1 MRFCTCLLLSILIT
15 GALARA
21 AEKEYEI
28 RIHRPDK
35 AGMKFDVAITSA
47 LKREVTTVADGRAT
61 RDPEEVFAIEL
72 KAVAEIV
79 EVDDKGRDLK
89 VTYVVEKCVKAAGEK
104 DEEVLPKGKVFTASI
119 GPDGKQ
125 TVYTAAD
132 GKLTD
137 EQTQALDLVADLP
150 PPNAALADE
159 LYGPKGPQKIG
170 ATWSVNP
177 EAMAEDLK
185 RHEYQAKPDAIS
197 GTVKL
202 NGLEKANGVQCLNI
216 TGDMKVARAK
226 MKSSNEEKPAVA
238 IRNASID
245 STFSWLLPVD
255 PSVNHVVAYGT
266 VVSTFSMGAGGP
278 EAGDFKRELKT
289 TRMYEIRAVP
299 LP

>member
-1 MRFCTCLLLSILIT
+1 MRFCTCLVLSILIS

-47 LKREVTTVADGRAT
+47 LRREVTAVNDGRAT

-119 GPDGKQ
+119 AADGKR
-125 TVYTAAD
+125 TEYTAAD

-137 EQTQALDLVADLP
+137 EQKEALDLVADLP
-150 PPNAALADE
+150 APKHVLVDE

-170 ATWSVNP
+170 ATWSVNA

-185 RHEYQAKPDAIS
+185 QHEYQVKPDAVS
-197 GTVKL
+197 GTMKL

-226 MKSSNEEKPAVA
+226 MKTSGDEKAVP
-238 IRNASID
+238 IRNATID

-255 PSVNHVVAYGT
+255 PSQNHVVAYGT
-266 VVSTFSMGAGGP
+266 VVSTFTFGG
-278 EAGDFKRELKT
+278 GDGD
-289 TRMYEIRAVP
+289 P
-299 LP
+299 

>member
-1 MRFCTCLLLSILIT
+1 MRFYTWLVLSILT
-15 GALARA
+15 SGAFVRA

-47 LKREVTTVADGRAT
+47 LKREVVTTIDAKPT
-61 RDPEEVFAIEL
+61 KDPEEVIAIEL

-89 VTYVVEKCVKAAGEK
+89 VTYVVEKCVRAAGEK
-104 DEEVLPKGKVFTASI
+104 DEEVLPKGKIFTAAI
-119 GPDGKQ
+119 APDGKK

-137 EQTQALDLVADLP
+137 EQIEALDLVADLP

-170 ATWSVNP
+170 ASWSVNP
-177 EAMAEDLK
+177 STMAEDLK
-185 RHEYQAKPDAIS
+185 RHEYQVKPDAIS

-202 NGLEKANGVQCLNI
+202 NGLEKANGIQCLNI
-216 TGDMKVARAK
+216 TGEMKVTRAK
-226 MKSSNEEKPAVA
+226 TRSSDDEKAVA
-238 IRNASID
+238 IRNATLE
-245 STFSWLLPVD
+245 ST
-255 PSVNHVVAYGT
+255 Y
-266 VVSTFSMGAGGP
+266 
-278 EAGDFKRELKT
+278 
-289 TRMYEIRAVP
+289 
-299 LP
+299 

>member
-1 MRFCTCLLLSILIT
+1 MRICTCFLLSILFT

-21 AEKEYEI
+21 AEKEYDI

-35 AGMKFDVAITSA
+35 KGMKFDVAITSA
-47 LKREVTTVADGRAT
+47 LKREVSEIADGRAT
-61 RDPEEVFAIEL
+61 HDPEEVFAIEL

-79 EVDDKGRDLK
+79 EVDDMGRDLK
-89 VTYVVEKCVKAAGEK
+89 VTYVVEKCVKAAGEN

-132 GKLTD
+132 GKLTE

-170 ATWSVNP
+170 ASWSVSP

-185 RHEYQAKPDAIS
+185 RHEYQVKPDAIS

-226 MKSSNEEKPAVA
+226 MKTNGDEKAVP
-238 IRNASID
+238 IRNATID

-255 PSVNHVVAYGT
+255 PSQNHVVAYGT
-266 VVSTFSMGAGGP
+266 VVSTFTFGGD
-278 EAGDFKRELKT
+278 GDSKRELKT

>member
-1 MRFCTCLLLSILIT
+1 MRLCICLVLSILLT
-15 GALARA
+15 AGLARA

-47 LKREVTTVADGRAT
+47 LKREITTTIDGRAT

-72 KAVAEIV
+72 KAVAEII
-79 EVDDKGRDLK
+79 EVDEKGRDLK
-89 VTYVVEKCVKAAGEK
+89 VTYVLEKCVKAAGEK
-104 DEEVLPKGKVFTASI
+104 DEEILPKGKVITAAI

-125 TVYTAAD
+125 TVYTMAD

-137 EQTQALDLVADLP
+137 EQKEALDLVADLP
-150 PPNAALADE
+150 PPNAALADD
-159 LYGPKGPQKIG
+159 LYGPKDPQKIG
-170 ATWSVNP
+170 ASWSVNAS
-177 EAMAEDLK
+177 AMAEDLK
-185 RHEYQAKPDAIS
+185 RHDYQAKPDAIG

-202 NGLEKANGVQCLNI
+202 NGLEKANGIQCLNI
-216 TGDMKVARAK
+216 TGEMKVARAK
-226 MKSSNEEKPAVA
+226 MKSSNEGNAVS
-238 IRNASID
+238 IRNATIE

-255 PSVNHVVAYGT
+255 PSLNHVVAYGT
-266 VVSTFSMGAGGP
+266 VVSTYSMGAPGP
-278 EAGDFKRELKT
+278 NGGDFKRELKT